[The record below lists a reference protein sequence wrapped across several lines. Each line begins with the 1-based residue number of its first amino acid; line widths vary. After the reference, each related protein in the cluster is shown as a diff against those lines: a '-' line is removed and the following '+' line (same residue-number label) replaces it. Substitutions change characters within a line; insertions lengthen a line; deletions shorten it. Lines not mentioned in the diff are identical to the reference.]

1 MIAADAEGNCLTF
14 THTLGNIFGG
24 HDVLGTTE
32 VLGSNSMDW
41 FDLDD
46 NVWSGEPS
54 NLVLKP
60 GKRNRFTLSPGM
72 VFKDGKPI
80 VLVGGSAAETSMP
93 GIAQVLLNMLDF
105 GLDPQSAIEAPRVV
119 YGDILHWTGGST
131 LHLDPEIRAAI
142 GDSLAAIGHVLAE
155 EPGGHRHIIG
165 MVNAVSI
172 DPQTGHFA
180 GGAEIRADGHVSGY

>member
-1 MIAADAEGNCLTF
+1 M
-14 THTLGNIFGG
+14 
-24 HDVLGTTE
+24 LGTTG

-41 FDLDD
+41 FDLDQ
-46 NVWSGEPS
+46 NVWSGEES
-54 NLVLKP
+54 NLVLEP

-72 VFKDGKPI
+72 VFKDGKPV
-80 VLVGGSAAETSMP
+80 VLIGGSAAETTMP

-105 GLDPQSAIEAPRVV
+105 DLDPQSAIEAPRVV
-119 YGDILHWTGGST
+119 FGDILHWTGGST

-142 GDSLAAIGHVLAE
+142 GDSLQAMGHVLAE
-155 EPGGHRHIIG
+155 EPGGRRPIVG

-172 DPQTGHFA
+172 DHETGHFA